1 MIFMVGVGLNAGSGL
16 SHGLGDTGVLMLVAG
31 LLVSLFPVLL
41 CFMFGAWA
49 LKMNRALLFGAI
61 MGARTCAPA
70 MEIISDT
77 ARSNIP
83 ALGYAGTLC
92 HC

>member
-1 MIFMVGVGLNAGSGL
+1 
-16 SHGLGDTGVLMLVAG
+16 
-31 LLVSLFPVLL
+31 
-41 CFMFGAWA
+41 
-49 LKMNRALLFGAI
+49 

-83 ALGYAGTLC
+83 ALGYAGPPR
-92 HC
+92 

>member
-1 MIFMVGVGLNAGSGL
+1 
-16 SHGLGDTGVLMLVAG
+16 MLAAG
-31 LLVSLFPVLL
+31 LIVSPVPVVI
-41 CFMFGAWA
+41 CFLFGAYV
-49 LKMNRALLFGAI
+49 LRMNRAMLFGAM

-83 ALGYAGTLC
+83 ARLRRHLRHRQRAAYPAGTLIVIIWPWLQ
-92 HC
+92 